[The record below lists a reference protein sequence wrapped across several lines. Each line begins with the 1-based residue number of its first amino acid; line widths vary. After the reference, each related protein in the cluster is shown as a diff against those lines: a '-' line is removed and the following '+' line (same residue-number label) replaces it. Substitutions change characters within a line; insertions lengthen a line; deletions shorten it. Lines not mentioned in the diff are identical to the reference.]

1 MNTSLV
7 IMLTVQ
13 QFDLSLVLLV
23 SSHIIFKGLTERH
36 VVVVTIPVSRSTG
49 PRFEPFQE
57 DWLS

>member
-13 QFDLSLVLLV
+13 QFDLSIVLLV

-36 VVVVTIPVSRSTG
+36 AVVVTIPVSRSTG
-49 PRFEPFQE
+49 PRF
-57 DWLS
+57 